1 MQGKFYSRES
11 SLVHGI
17 SLLLYGF
24 SWSRLP
30 QVKKSHNPQLIFRDE
45 MILFATGFLKK
56 GKVLKFL
63 KKLLVQVGMQ
73 LKHLAI
79 Y

>member
-1 MQGKFYSRES
+1 
-11 SLVHGI
+11 
-17 SLLLYGF
+17 
-24 SWSRLP
+24 
-30 QVKKSHNPQLIFRDE
+30 

-63 KKLLVQVGMQ
+63 KKLLVQVGRQ

>member
-1 MQGKFYSRES
+1 MQRKFYSRES

-24 SWSRLP
+24 SRSSLP
-30 QVKKSHNPQLIFRDE
+30 QVKKSQSSIFRDE

-63 KKLLVQVGMQ
+63 KKLLVQVGRQ